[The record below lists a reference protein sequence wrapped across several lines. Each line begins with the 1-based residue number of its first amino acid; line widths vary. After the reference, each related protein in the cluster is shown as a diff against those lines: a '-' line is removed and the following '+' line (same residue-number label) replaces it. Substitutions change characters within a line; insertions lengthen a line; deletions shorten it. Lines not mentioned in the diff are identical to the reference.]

1 MTNTQTQDNRFW
13 QVMAVLYLWRWF
25 ISGITVLV
33 AIIAV
38 VIALLLPNAYTSST
52 SLLLP
57 PASGAGGLA
66 QALTSRGLGSVA
78 SSILGGAGGDYTRY
92 MGILGSRR
100 VLEAVVQKYK
110 LVQAYKIDY
119 PEPGRNVEEA
129 IKTFQDNLKL
139 EVDQKLEYLVVSVTD
154 ENPKKAAEIAN
165 FMVEELNRISS
176 EMFSA
181 NARNYRTY
189 MEKRYNKASS
199 ALDSLQN
206 EMEAFQSRNGV
217 IELPSQIQA
226 FYTNLAQYRMEVAK
240 AEIAAEALTNQLG
253 PENSQVIASQQMLAR
268 SKQQLEDF
276 MNGNDKM
283 MQVSFD
289 QLPGV
294 GREYAKLYQ
303 GILAQGKILEA
314 LTPLYEQANFD
325 EKRTTI
331 AVQILDKAV
340 PAAKKSWPPRAIIV
354 LISALSAFMLCVIF
368 VLAWDYLSRQ
378 KNTIST
384 KLAEAVEQVRASTSP
399 QDA

>member
-1 MTNTQTQDNRFW
+1 MNQAPSQENRFW
-13 QVMAVLYLWRWF
+13 QTLAVLYLWRWF
-25 ISGITVLV
+25 ITGITVLV
-33 AIIAV
+33 AIISV
-38 VIALLLPNAYTSST
+38 VIALFLPNVFTSST

-66 QALTSRGLGSVA
+66 QALTGRGLGSVA
-78 SSILGGAGGDYTRY
+78 SSLLGGAGGDYTRY

-100 VLEAVVQKYK
+100 VLEAVVQKYGLIK
-110 LVQAYKIDY
+110 SYEIDY
-119 PEPGRNVEEA
+119 PEPGRNLEEA
-129 IKTFQDNLKL
+129 IKTFQDNLKI
-139 EVDQKLEYLVVSVTD
+139 EVDEKLEYLVVSVTD
-154 ENPKKAAEIAN
+154 KDPKKAADIAN
-165 FMVEELNRISS
+165 FMVAELNRISS

-189 MEKRYNKASS
+189 MERRYNKATA

-217 IELPSQIQA
+217 IELPSQIEA
-226 FYTNLAQYRMEVAK
+226 FYTNVAQYRMEVAK
-240 AEIAAEALTNQLG
+240 AEIAAEALASQLG
-253 PENSQVIASQQMLAR
+253 PDNAQVLASQQVYER

-276 MNGNDKM
+276 MNGNDRM

-331 AVQILDKAV
+331 AVQVLDKAV
-340 PAAKKSWPPRAIIV
+340 PSAKKSWPPRA
-354 LISALSAFMLCVIF
+354 
-368 VLAWDYLSRQ
+368 
-378 KNTIST
+378 
-384 KLAEAVEQVRASTSP
+384 
-399 QDA
+399 